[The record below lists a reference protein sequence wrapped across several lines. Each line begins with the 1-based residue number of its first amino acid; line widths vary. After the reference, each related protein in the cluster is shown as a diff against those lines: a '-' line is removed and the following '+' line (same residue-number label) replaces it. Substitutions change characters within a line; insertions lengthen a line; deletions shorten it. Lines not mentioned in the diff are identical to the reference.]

1 MCQDSELNWLAAYL
15 TCLLT
20 GGGGDGPASLV
31 VRDLQE
37 RARGHGSR
45 GGPSAAHSVWGSN
58 LGFLSLVCVVVV
70 FKMVVQQ
77 LGFPEG
83 LGATG
88 NFTLELVVVQIDA
101 LVQRCRV
108 IRALGAHD

>member
-1 MCQDSELNWLAAYL
+1 MIP
-15 TCLLT
+15 LLT
-20 GGGGDGPASLV
+20 GGGGDGPASLA

-37 RARGHGSR
+37 GAGGHGGR
-45 GGPSAAHSVWGSN
+45 GGPSAAYSVRGSN

-70 FKMVVQQ
+70 FKMVVQK

-101 LVQRCRV
+101 LVKRCRV
-108 IRALGAHD
+108 I